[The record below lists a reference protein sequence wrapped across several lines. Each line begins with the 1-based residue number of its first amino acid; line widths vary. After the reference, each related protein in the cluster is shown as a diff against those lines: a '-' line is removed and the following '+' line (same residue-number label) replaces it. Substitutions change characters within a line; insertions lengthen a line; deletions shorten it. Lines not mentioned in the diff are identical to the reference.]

1 MEIHEFGSRKKYEK
15 VARQGGFR
23 IFSDCESMKCK
34 AIWSIMLE
42 TAINDRIILKSNKY
56 RLSDFMRIVRKAEFY
71 NLLLNN

>member
-1 MEIHEFGSRKKYEK
+1 
-15 VARQGGFR
+15 
-23 IFSDCESMKCK
+23 
-34 AIWSIMLE
+34 MLE